1 VLALLAATL
10 AGLILA
16 LLLLT
21 GLLPAAL
28 LLAGLLAR
36 LVALLLLVRALVWIL
51 VLGHIL
57 LLSNGWKFFEAP
69 RPNTPI
75 TAWRIVSFPR
85 AVSAIPRG
93 TASADL
99 SSLCHGNEQKG
110 ATVMGRYL
118 LLWLLGIPLPIL
130 FLIWIFGGLH

>member
-75 TAWRIVSFPR
+75 TAWRIVSFPP
-85 AVSAIPRG
+85 APSARSRVEPQAQI
-93 TASADL
+93 
-99 SSLCHGNEQKG
+99 
-110 ATVMGRYL
+110 
-118 LLWLLGIPLPIL
+118 
-130 FLIWIFGGLH
+130 